1 MIFSLVII
9 VVLMVVIVFL
19 LVEMFNQAQELADAE
34 DILLQQD
41 SHIIRITKENE
52 DLHKQLEGG
61 GGSKS

>member
-34 DILLQQD
+34 DILLQQE
-41 SHIIRITKENE
+41 SHIIRLTKELE
-52 DLHKQLEGG
+52 DLRRGRQGG